1 MHIKPL
7 HQATRAET
15 RDMARAAAERGE
27 PLAEANPFEPGTPQ
41 SLQFSTDYQ
50 ARLAELA
57 QVQEVSE
64 LPGAPRWLSMHL
76 LRMEAPHG

>member
-7 HQATRAET
+7 HQATRGEI

-41 SLQFSTDYQ
+41 CLDFSTDYHE
-50 ARLAELA
+50 RH
-57 QVQEVSE
+57 SE
-64 LPGAPRWLSMHL
+64 LTEKGADSPTPGMPRWLACHL
-76 LRMEAPHG
+76 LGMPHAQ